1 MIRFKLRITV
11 LFALVA
17 FFVAAYTAPSWAMS
31 ADGLKG
37 RLIVGYQGWSGCPGD
52 YEGNSQWP
60 HYFFKNIQDVNHL
73 AIDLLPSV
81 REFSREDLCETDLRR
96 PDGSPIY
103 LYSAQNIHV
112 VEKHFKWMAKYGIDG
127 AALQRFI
134 GLVSERPE
142 MRKRSDHMIANA
154 RLAAEESNRVFFITY
169 DVSGANPETV
179 VRDIETDWKHL
190 VNDLKITASP
200 SYLHENGKP
209 VIEIWGFGFRNR
221 PGTPEEVTAL
231 IHELKGGFNG
241 LEAVTLIGGVPT
253 NWRTLSG
260 DSKEDP
266 HWASTYRSYDIIS
279 PWSVGRFGKD
289 AGADAF
295 LCNHVLPDMA
305 ETKRLGIG
313 YMPVIFPGFSRY
325 NQQTDH
331 DQEEKAILN
340 QIPRRCGKFL
350 WHQVYDLLN
359 ADVNMIYGA
368 MFDEVDEGTALMP
381 VETREDR
388 LPKGAK
394 MVYLDQDGCSLPD
407 DWYLRIVGKAAEFF
421 RYRKVPESLD
431 TVLKP

>member
-1 MIRFKLRITV
+1 
-11 LFALVA
+11 
-17 FFVAAYTAPSWAMS
+17 
-31 ADGLKG
+31 
-37 RLIVGYQGWSGCPGD
+37 
-52 YEGNSQWP
+52 
-60 HYFFKNIQDVNHL
+60 
-73 AIDLLPSV
+73 
-81 REFSREDLCETDLRR
+81 
-96 PDGSPIY
+96 
-103 LYSAQNIHV
+103 
-112 VEKHFKWMAKYGIDG
+112 
-127 AALQRFI
+127 
-134 GLVSERPE
+134 
-142 MRKRSDHMIANA
+142 
-154 RLAAEESNRVFFITY
+154 
-169 DVSGANPETV
+169 
-179 VRDIETDWKHL
+179 
-190 VNDLKITASP
+190 
-200 SYLHENGKP
+200 
-209 VIEIWGFGFRNR
+209 
-221 PGTPEEVTAL
+221 
-231 IHELKGGFNG
+231 
-241 LEAVTLIGGVPT
+241 
-253 NWRTLSG
+253 
-260 DSKEDP
+260 
-266 HWASTYRSYDIIS
+266 
-279 PWSVGRFGKD
+279 
-289 AGADAF
+289 
-295 LCNHVLPDMA
+295 MA